1 MGTETN
7 LFYPVED
14 LQKLL
19 EDEKT
24 LRLDPYLLA
33 GLIRGLKL
41 QHPDSPVWASPL
53 GADFITGADQ
63 VLAADAGEP
72 PQTAEWNQYYGML
85 WLAGRDT
92 AALAELIRRAKH
104 RDGSTQS
111 IVTSSGALALLSELE
126 ADPPTAAELA
136 SLGWSSA
143 AVSFGYHPPGLPV
156 PVSGTPGSVL
166 MPSGDVVV
174 PAVPAL
180 GAAPVAGVQAI
191 PSGPFEGVAA
201 ADLPA
206 GRVTIGGALL
216 SITGAIRLQDSLTA
230 AVRSLLLPG
239 EGYAWVD
246 LTYDP
251 KHSSSLCVLDGEL
264 AAGLPIAPDSPG
276 SALKAEVLQDDDGS
290 YTARI
295 YGADGSVKRVHG
307 TPYTDINEAKF
318 AVAREVRGF

>member
-7 LFYPVED
+7 AFYPVED
-14 LQKLL
+14 LSKLL
-19 EDEKT
+19 EDPQIVDK
-24 LRLDPYLLA
+24 LDRYGFA
-33 GLIRGLKL
+33 GLVRGLKL
-41 QHPDSPVWASPL
+41 QHPDSPVWTSQVGE
-53 GADFITGADQ
+53 GAIQTAEQ
-63 VLAADAGEP
+63 ILSADAGEP

-85 WLAGRDT
+85 WLAGHDT

-136 SLGWSSA
+136 SLGWSST
-143 AVSFGYHPPGLPV
+143 AVSFGYHPPGQPV
-156 PVSGTPGSVL
+156 PITSNVAGAPGSVL
-166 MPSGDVVV
+166 MPSGDVVAAQAPAA
-174 PAVPAL
+174 PAVPAP
-180 GAAPVAGVQAI
+180 PVQFDGEAK
-191 PSGPFEGVAA
+191 
-201 ADLPA
+201 ADLSA
-206 GRVTIGGALL
+206 GHVTIGGAFL
-216 SITGAIRLQDSLTA
+216 SITNAIRLQDSLTV

-239 EGYAWVD
+239 EGYVWVD

-295 YGADGSVKRVHG
+295 YGSDGSVKRVHG
-307 TPYTDINEAKF
+307 TPYTDINEVKF